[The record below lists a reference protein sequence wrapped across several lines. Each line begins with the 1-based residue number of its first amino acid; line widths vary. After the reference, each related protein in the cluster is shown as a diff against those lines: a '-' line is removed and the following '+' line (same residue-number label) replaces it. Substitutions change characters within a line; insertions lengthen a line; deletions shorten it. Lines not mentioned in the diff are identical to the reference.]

1 MFATPIDALTFQ
13 DVENFCQT
21 RLREGLVLDY
31 KLDFPKHLDKTI
43 ASFANTHGGH
53 ILIGVGETKTG
64 EPVLPIAGVPLQPGL
79 RERVVATAL
88 QGINPPVY
96 PEVRV
101 LEFKSSDATTNDR
114 AVVVVRVH
122 ESEDGAH
129 AVDGNTSVYLRVDN
143 ISDHFTR
150 KATIEEIGWLTN
162 KRQKSLALKTDLMDT
177 ARARSQNV
185 LPAWRTAQQLST
197 QEPKGTFAV
206 WSVPKFPRTELASP
220 ERLLQFSR
228 SQQWRQALVN
238 LEFPL
243 GSALPVADGIRHP
256 ESNRRNYWYTE
267 INRYGL
273 VYTRV
278 GFPPS
283 SEKEA
288 INCAY
293 AARLLVGGL
302 CFSLN
307 LYENMLGYFGLVDF
321 GFSVTPTRN
330 TYPYLWQ
337 GESYWESRC
346 LDDTITVQFSASVK
360 EIRDSLIQRAKECYQ
375 EFFWA
380 FGMRVDGTAAASH
393 FRAFQAL
400 PSDYTV

>member
-1 MFATPIDALTFQ
+1 
-13 DVENFCQT
+13 
-21 RLREGLVLDY
+21 
-31 KLDFPKHLDKTI
+31 
-43 ASFANTHGGH
+43 
-53 ILIGVGETKTG
+53 
-64 EPVLPIAGVPLQPGL
+64 
-79 RERVVATAL
+79 
-88 QGINPPVY
+88 
-96 PEVRV
+96 
-101 LEFKSSDATTNDR
+101 
-114 AVVVVRVH
+114 
-122 ESEDGAH
+122 
-129 AVDGNTSVYLRVDN
+129 
-143 ISDHFTR
+143 
-150 KATIEEIGWLTN
+150 
-162 KRQKSLALKTDLMDT
+162 
-177 ARARSQNV
+177 
-185 LPAWRTAQQLST
+185 
-197 QEPKGTFAV
+197 
-206 WSVPKFPRTELASP
+206 
-220 ERLLQFSR
+220 
-228 SQQWRQALVN
+228 VN